1 MRRVAKLQPSEAEQL
16 FYEMDV
22 SGDGRLRFEE
32 FQAFICADVSPPKM
46 LDRSRENVAVVES

>member
-22 SGDGRLRFEE
+22 NGDGRLRFEE
-32 FQAFICADVSPPKM
+32 FQSFICAEVLQPKI
-46 LDRSRENVAVVES
+46 LDRGHENVVVMKS